1 MSFTQPE
8 PPRARLHRTELA
20 VPGSTPALFEKAA
33 RSAADVIFLD
43 LEDAVAAG
51 DKEKAR
57 ANVIRGLNE
66 VDWGRKGMSV
76 RINGADTHHMYRDVI
91 DIVENCPRLD
101 MIMMPKVGVPA
112 DIYALDMLVTQIES
126 ARGRSKKIG
135 FVALIETALGLTN
148 VEAIAQSLAYTSR
161 RLEAMYFGAGD
172 LAASLRMRTTSIG
185 GLHPDHGVL
194 SDADASGQRHYMQ
207 TDPWHAAQHRVVA
220 ACRAYGLRPLDGAFG
235 DIKDTAGFAAATKR
249 AAAMGFAGRMVIH
262 PSQIAPS
269 NVAFSPGAAEVA
281 DARRVLAAMEEAA
294 REKRGAV
301 QIDGRLIDM
310 ANLRMA
316 QNIVWM
322 ADAIT
327 AAATA
332 PHPTPT

>member
-1 MSFTQPE
+1 
-8 PPRARLHRTELA
+8 
-20 VPGSTPALFEKAA
+20 
-33 RSAADVIFLD
+33 
-43 LEDAVAAG
+43 
-51 DKEKAR
+51 
-57 ANVIRGLNE
+57 
-66 VDWGRKGMSV
+66 
-76 RINGADTHHMYRDVI
+76 MYRDVI

-112 DIYALDMLVTQIES
+112 DLYALDMLVTQIEN

-148 VEAIAQSLAYTSR
+148 VEAIAQSSR

-194 SDADASGQRHYMQ
+194 SDADASGLRSYTQ
-207 TDPWHAAQHRVVA
+207 TDPWHAAQNRVVV

-235 DIKDTAGFAAATKR
+235 DIKDAAGFLAATQR
-249 AAAMGFAGRMVIH
+249 AAAMGFAGRMAIH

-269 NVAFSPGAAEVA
+269 NAAFSPSEKEVA
-281 DARRVLAAMEEAA
+281 DARRVLVAMEEAA

-301 QIDGRLIDM
+301 QIDGRLIDE

-316 QNIVWM
+316 RNIVAM
-322 ADAIT
+322 AAAI

-332 PHPTPT
+332 AAK

>member
-8 PPRARLHRTELA
+8 AAVARLHRSELA
-20 VPGSTPALFEKAA
+20 VPGATPALFEKAA

-51 DKEKAR
+51 DKERAR
-57 ANVIRGLNE
+57 ANVIQGLND
-66 VDWGRKGMSV
+66 VDWGGKGMSV
-76 RINGADTHHMYRDVI
+76 RINGADTHYWYRDVI

-101 MIMMPKVGVPA
+101 MIMMPKVGVAA
-112 DIYALDMLVTQIES
+112 DIYALDMLLTQIEQ
-126 ARGRSKKIG
+126 AKQRTRRVGI
-135 FVALIETALGLTN
+135 VALIETALGLSN
-148 VEAIAQSLAYTSR
+148 AESIAPSSK

-194 SDADASGQRHYMQ
+194 GDADASGQRAYTQ
-207 TDPWHAAQHRVVA
+207 TDPWHAAQNRVVV

-235 DIKDTAGFAAATKR
+235 DIRDTAGFAAATKR

-262 PSQIAPS
+262 PSQIAPA
-269 NVAFSPGAAEVA
+269 NQAFSPGEKEIT
-281 DARRVLAAMEEAA
+281 DARRVLAAMAEAA
-294 REKRGAV
+294 REQRGAV
-301 QIDGRLIDM
+301 QVDGRLIDR

-322 ADAIT
+322 ADAI
-327 AAATA
+327 AAAGA
-332 PHPTPT
+332 K

>member
-1 MSFTQPE
+1 MSFTQPAG
-8 PPRARLHRTELA
+8 PSVGAMRLHRSELA

-43 LEDAVAAG
+43 LEDAVAPG

-57 ANVIRGLNE
+57 ANVIQGLNE
-66 VDWGRKGMSV
+66 VDWGTKGMSV
-76 RINGADTHHMYRDVI
+76 RINGADTHYMYRDVI
-91 DIVENCPRLD
+91 DIVEHCPRLD

-112 DIYALDMLVTQIES
+112 DLYALDMLVTQIEQS
-126 ARGRSKKIG
+126 RGRSKKIG
-135 FVALIETALGLTN
+135 LVALIETALGLTH
-148 VEAIAQSLAYTSR
+148 VEAIAQASQ

-194 SDADASGQRHYMQ
+194 SDADGAGQRSYSQ
-207 TDPWHAAQHRVVA
+207 TDPWHAAQHRVVV

-235 DIKDTAGFAAATKR
+235 DIKDAAGFLAATQR
-249 AAAMGFAGRMVIH
+249 AAAMGFAGRMAIH

-269 NVAFSPGAAEVA
+269 NAAFSPSEKEVA
-281 DARRVLAAMEEAA
+281 EARRVLAAMAEAA

-301 QIDGRLIDM
+301 QIDGRLIDV

-316 QNIVWM
+316 SNIVQM
-322 ADAIT
+322 AEAI
-327 AAATA
+327 AAATLSG
-332 PHPTPT
+332 

>member
-8 PPRARLHRTELA
+8 NRTTRLHRSELA

-57 ANVIRGLNE
+57 TNVIKGLNE
-66 VDWGRKGMSV
+66 VDWGNKGMSV
-76 RINGADTHHMYRDVI
+76 RINGADTHYMYRDVI
-91 DIVENCPRLD
+91 DIVVNCPRLD
-101 MIMMPKVGVPA
+101 MIMMPKVGVAA
-112 DIYALDMLVTQIES
+112 DIYALDMLVTQIEQ
-126 ARGRSKKIG
+126 AHGRSKRIG
-135 FVALIETALGLTN
+135 LVALIETALGLAN
-148 VEAIAQSLAYTSR
+148 VDAIAQSSK

-185 GLHPDHGVL
+185 GLHRDHGVL
-194 SDADASGQRHYMQ
+194 SDADAAGQRAYSQ
-207 TDPWHAAQHRVVA
+207 TDPWHAAQSRVVV

-235 DIKDTAGFAAATKR
+235 DIKDAAGFAAATHR
-249 AAAMGFAGRMVIH
+249 AAAMGFSGRMVIH

-269 NVAFSPGAAEVA
+269 NHAFSPGEKEVA

-294 REKRGAV
+294 RDKRGAV

-322 ADAIT
+322 ADAIF
-327 AAATA
+327 AASATVK
-332 PHPTPT
+332 

>member
-8 PPRARLHRTELA
+8 NAPARLHRSELA

-33 RSAADVIFLD
+33 RSAADVVFLD

-57 ANVIRGLNE
+57 ANVIQGLND
-66 VDWGRKGMSV
+66 VDWGNKGVSI
-76 RINGADTHHMYRDVI
+76 RINGADTHYMYRDVV
-91 DIVENCPRLD
+91 DVVEHCPRLD
-101 MIMMPKVGVPA
+101 MIMIPKVGVPA
-112 DIYALDMLVTQIES
+112 DIYALDMLVTQIEQ
-126 ARGRSKKIG
+126 AKGRTKRIA
-135 FVALIETALGLTN
+135 FVALIETALGMTN
-148 VEAIAQSLAYTSR
+148 VEAIAQSSK

-194 SDADASGQRHYMQ
+194 GDADASGQRAYAQ
-207 TDPWHAAQHRVVA
+207 TDPWHAAQNRLVT

-235 DIKDTAGFAAATKR
+235 DIKDAAGFLAATKR

-269 NVAFSPGAAEVA
+269 NAAFSPGEKEVA

-322 ADAIT
+322 ADAI
-327 AAATA
+327 AAAK
-332 PHPTPT
+332 

>member
-8 PPRARLHRTELA
+8 AARARLHRSELA
-20 VPGSTPALFEKAA
+20 VPGATPALFEKAA
-33 RSAADVIFLD
+33 RCAADVVFLD

-51 DKEKAR
+51 DKDKAR
-57 ANVIRGLNE
+57 ANVIAALNDI
-66 VDWGRKGMSV
+66 DWGNKGVSV
-76 RINGADTHHMYRDVI
+76 RINGADTHYLYRDVV

-112 DIYALDMLVTQIES
+112 DLYALDMLVTQIEN
-126 ARGRSKKIG
+126 AMGRGKRIG
-135 FVALIETALGLTN
+135 FVALIETALGLAN
-148 VEAIAQSLAYTSR
+148 VEAIAQASR

-194 SDADASGQRHYMQ
+194 ADPDAAGARTYMQ
-207 TDPWHAAQHRVVA
+207 TDPWHAAQSRVVV

-235 DIKDTAGFAAATKR
+235 DIRDSAGYLAATRR
-249 AAAMGFAGRMVIH
+249 AAAMGFAGRMAIH
-262 PSQIAPS
+262 PSQIAPA
-269 NVAFSPGAAEVA
+269 NEAFSPSEKEVA
-281 DARRVLAAMEEAA
+281 EARRVLAAMEEAA
-294 REKRGAV
+294 RDQRGAV
-301 QIDGRLIDM
+301 QVDGRLIDM

-322 ADAIT
+322 ADAI
-327 AAATA
+327 AAAGGKN
-332 PHPTPT
+332 

>member
-8 PPRARLHRTELA
+8 GARVRLHRSELA

-43 LEDAVAAG
+43 LEDAVAVG

-57 ANVIRGLNE
+57 ANVIQGLND
-66 VDWGRKGMSV
+66 VDWGNKGMSL
-76 RINGADTHHMYRDVI
+76 RINGADTHFWYRDVI
-91 DIVENCPRLD
+91 DIVEHCPRLD

-112 DIYALDMLVTQIES
+112 DLYALDMLVTQIEH
-126 ARGRSKKIG
+126 AKGRSKRTA

-148 VEAIAQSLAYTSR
+148 VEAIAQSSK

-194 SDADASGQRHYMQ
+194 SDADRAGARTYTQ
-207 TDPWHAAQHRVVA
+207 TDPWHAAQNRVVV

-235 DIKDTAGFAAATKR
+235 DIKDAAGFLAATKR

-269 NVAFSPGAAEVA
+269 NQAFSPSDKEVA
-281 DARRVLAAMEEAA
+281 DAHRVLAAMEEAA

-301 QIDGRLIDM
+301 QIDGRLIDV

-316 QNIVWM
+316 QNIVSL
-322 ADAIT
+322 ADAI
-327 AAATA
+327 AAASA
-332 PHPTPT
+332 SR

>member
-8 PPRARLHRTELA
+8 SPPSRLHRSELA

-33 RSAADVIFLD
+33 RSAADVVFLD

-57 ANVIRGLNE
+57 ANVIRGINE
-66 VDWGRKGMSV
+66 VDWGNKGLSV
-76 RINGADTHHMYRDVI
+76 RINGADTHYLYRDVI

-112 DIYALDMLVTQIES
+112 DIYALDMLVTQIE
-126 ARGRSKKIG
+126 AAKGRVKRIG
-135 FVALIETALGLTN
+135 FVALIETALGLAN
-148 VEAIAQSLAYTSR
+148 VEAIAQSSR

-194 SDADASGQRHYMQ
+194 SDADVSGHRSYMQ
-207 TDPWHAAQHRVVA
+207 TDPWHAAQQRLVV

-235 DIKDTAGFAAATKR
+235 DIKDAAGFAAATRR

-269 NVAFSPGAAEVA
+269 NEAFSPGEKEVA

-301 QIDGRLIDM
+301 QVDGRLIDM

-316 QNIVWM
+316 RNIVWM
-322 ADAIT
+322 ADAIQ
-327 AAATA
+327 AAS
-332 PHPTPT
+332 PVK

>member
-8 PPRARLHRTELA
+8 GAPPRLHRSELA

-43 LEDAVAAG
+43 VEDAVAPA

-57 ANVIRGLNE
+57 ANVIKGLNE
-66 VDWGRKGMSV
+66 VDWGVKGMSV
-76 RINGADTHHMYRDVI
+76 RINGADTHYMYRDVI

-112 DIYALDMLVTQIES
+112 DLYALDMLVTQIEN

-148 VEAIAQSLAYTSR
+148 VEAIAQSSR

-194 SDADASGQRHYMQ
+194 SDADASGLRSYTQ
-207 TDPWHAAQHRVVA
+207 TDPWHAAQNRVVV

-235 DIKDTAGFAAATKR
+235 DIKDAAGFLAATQR
-249 AAAMGFAGRMVIH
+249 AAAMGFAGRMAIY

-269 NVAFSPGAAEVA
+269 NAAFSPSEKEVA
-281 DARRVLAAMEEAA
+281 DARRVLVAMEEAA

-301 QIDGRLIDM
+301 QIDGRLIDE

-316 QNIVWM
+316 RNIVAM
-322 ADAIT
+322 AAAI

-332 PHPTPT
+332 AAK

>member
-8 PPRARLHRTELA
+8 GAPVRLHRSELA

-43 LEDAVAAG
+43 LEDAVAPG
-51 DKEKAR
+51 DKEQAR
-57 ANVIRGLNE
+57 INVIQGLNN
-66 VDWGRKGMSV
+66 VDWGAKGMSV
-76 RINGADTHHMYRDVI
+76 RINGADTHYMYRDVI

-112 DIYALDMLVTQIES
+112 DLHALDMLVTQIETS
-126 ARGRSKKIG
+126 RGRTKKIG
-135 FVALIETALGLTN
+135 FVALIETALGLAN
-148 VEAIAQSLAYTSR
+148 VEAIAQSLSYTSR

-194 SDADASGQRHYMQ
+194 SDADAAGQRSYIQ
-207 TDPWHAAQHRVVA
+207 TDPWHAAQQRVVV
-220 ACRAYGLRPLDGAFG
+220 ACRAYSLRPLDGAFG
-235 DIKDTAGFAAATKR
+235 DIKDAAGFLAATKR
-249 AAAMGFAGRMVIH
+249 AAAMGFAGRMAIH

-269 NVAFSPGAAEVA
+269 NAAFSPSEKEIA
-281 DARRVLAAMEEAA
+281 DARRVLEAMAEAA

-301 QIDGRLIDM
+301 QVDGR
-310 ANLRMA
+310 
-316 QNIVWM
+316 
-322 ADAIT
+322 
-327 AAATA
+327 
-332 PHPTPT
+332 

>member
-8 PPRARLHRTELA
+8 AAIARLHRSELA
-20 VPGSTPALFEKAA
+20 VPGATPVLFEKAA
-33 RSAADVIFLD
+33 RSAADVVFLD
-43 LEDAVAAG
+43 LEDAVAVG

-57 ANVIRGLNE
+57 DYVIKGLNE
-66 VDWGRKGMSV
+66 VDWGNKGMSV
-76 RINGADTHHMYRDVI
+76 RINGADTHYMYRDVV

-101 MIMMPKVGVPA
+101 MIIMPKVGVAA
-112 DIYALDMLVTQIES
+112 DIYALDMLVTQIEQ

-135 FVALIETALGLTN
+135 LVALIETALGLAN
-148 VEAIAQSLAYTSR
+148 VEAIAQSSK

-194 SDADASGQRHYMQ
+194 SDADASGQRTYTQ
-207 TDPWHAAQHRVVA
+207 TDPWHAAQSRVVV

-235 DIKDTAGFAAATKR
+235 DIKDAAGFLAATQR

-269 NVAFSPGAAEVA
+269 NQAFSPGEKEVA
-281 DARRVLAAMEEAA
+281 DARRVLAVMEQAA

-322 ADAIT
+322 ADAI
-327 AAATA
+327 AAAR
-332 PHPTPT
+332 

>member
-8 PPRARLHRTELA
+8 AAVSRLHRSELA
-20 VPGSTPALFEKAA
+20 VPGATPALFEKAA

-66 VDWGRKGMSV
+66 VDWGNKGMSV
-76 RINGADTHHMYRDVI
+76 RINGADTHYFYRDVI

-101 MIMMPKVGVPA
+101 MIMMPKVGVAA
-112 DIYALDMLVTQIES
+112 DIYALDMLVTQIEQ
-126 ARGRSKKIG
+126 AKGRTKSIG
-135 FVALIETALGLTN
+135 LVGLIETALGLTN
-148 VEAIAQSLAYTSR
+148 AEAIAQSTAYTSR
-161 RLEAMYFGAGD
+161 RLEALYFGV
-172 LAASLRMRTTSIG
+172 LA
-185 GLHPDHGVL
+185 
-194 SDADASGQRHYMQ
+194 DADAAGHRAYAQ
-207 TDPWHAAQHRVVA
+207 TDPWHAAQSRVVA

-235 DIKDTAGFAAATKR
+235 DIKDVAGFAAATRR

-262 PSQIAPS
+262 PSQIAPA
-269 NVAFSPGAAEVA
+269 NAAFSPSDKEVA

-316 QNIVWM
+316 HNVVWL
-322 ADAIT
+322 ADAI
-327 AAATA
+327 AAATTGGA
-332 PHPTPT
+332 S

>member
-8 PPRARLHRTELA
+8 SAVARLHRSELA
-20 VPGSTPALFEKAA
+20 VPGATPALFEKAA
-33 RSAADVIFLD
+33 HSAADVIFLD

-51 DKEKAR
+51 DKERAR
-57 ANVIRGLNE
+57 ANVIQGLND
-66 VDWGRKGMSV
+66 VDWGGKGMSV
-76 RINGADTHHMYRDVI
+76 RINGADTHYWYRDVI

-101 MIMMPKVGVPA
+101 MIMMPKVGVAA
-112 DIYALDMLVTQIES
+112 DIYALDMLLTQIEQ
-126 ARGRSKKIG
+126 AKQRTRRVGI
-135 FVALIETALGLTN
+135 VALIETALGLSN
-148 VEAIAQSLAYTSR
+148 AESIAQSSK

-194 SDADASGQRHYMQ
+194 GDADASGQRAYTQ
-207 TDPWHAAQHRVVA
+207 TDPWHAAQNRVVV

-235 DIKDTAGFAAATKR
+235 DIRDTAGFAAATKR

-262 PSQIAPS
+262 PSQIAPA
-269 NVAFSPGAAEVA
+269 NQAFSPGEKEIT
-281 DARRVLAAMEEAA
+281 DARRVLAAMAEAA
-294 REKRGAV
+294 REQRGAV
-301 QIDGRLIDM
+301 QVDGRLIDR

-322 ADAIT
+322 ADAI
-327 AAATA
+327 AAAGA
-332 PHPTPT
+332 K

>member
-8 PPRARLHRTELA
+8 GPAARLHRTELA

-43 LEDAVAAG
+43 IEDAVAPG

-57 ANVIRGLNE
+57 ANIIQGLNE
-66 VDWGRKGMSV
+66 IDWGHKGMSV
-76 RINGADTHHMYRDVI
+76 RINGADTHYMYRDVI

-112 DIYALDMLVTQIES
+112 DIYALDMLVTQIEQS
-126 ARGRSKKIG
+126 RARSKKIG

-148 VEAIAQSLAYTSR
+148 VEAIAQSSK

-185 GLHPDHGVL
+185 GLHPDHGVF
-194 SDADASGQRHYMQ
+194 SDPDASGQRSYTQ
-207 TDPWHAAQHRVVA
+207 TDPWHAAQSRVVV

-235 DIKDTAGFAAATKR
+235 DIKDSAGFLAATKR

-269 NVAFSPGAAEVA
+269 NAAFSPSEKEVA
-281 DARRVLAAMEEAA
+281 EARRVLVAMEEAA

-301 QIDGRLIDM
+301 QIDGRLIDV

-316 QNIVWM
+316 QNIVRM
-322 ADAIT
+322 ADAI
-327 AAATA
+327 AWA
-332 PHPTPT
+332 

>member
-8 PPRARLHRTELA
+8 GATTRLHRTELA
-20 VPGSTPALFEKAA
+20 VPGSTPNLFEKAA
-33 RSAADVIFLD
+33 RSAADVVFLD
-43 LEDAVAAG
+43 LEDAVASS

-57 ANVIRGLNE
+57 AHVIQGLNQ
-66 VDWGRKGMSV
+66 VDWGSKGMSV
-76 RINGADTHHMYRDVI
+76 RINGADTHFMYRDVI

-101 MIMMPKVGVPA
+101 MIMMPKAGVAA
-112 DIYALDMLVTQIES
+112 DIYALDMLVTQIEQ
-126 ARGRSKKIG
+126 AKGRTKRIG
-135 FVALIETALGLTN
+135 LVALIETALGLTN
-148 VEAIAQSLAYTSR
+148 VEAIAQSSK

-194 SDADASGQRHYMQ
+194 SDADGAGQRTYTQ
-207 TDPWHAAQHRVVA
+207 SDPWHAAQNRVVV

-235 DIKDTAGFAAATKR
+235 DIKDTAGFSAATKR

-269 NVAFSPGAAEVA
+269 NQAFSPSGKEVA

-294 REKRGAV
+294 REQRGAV
-301 QIDGRLIDM
+301 QVDGKLIDM

-322 ADAIT
+322 ADAI
-327 AAATA
+327 ASA
-332 PHPTPT
+332 

>member
-8 PPRARLHRTELA
+8 TAATRLHRSELA
-20 VPGSTPALFEKAA
+20 VPGATPALFEKAA
-33 RSAADVIFLD
+33 RSAADVVFLD
-43 LEDAVAAG
+43 LEDAVAPG

-57 ANVIRGLNE
+57 AQVIQGLNE
-66 VDWGRKGMSV
+66 VDWGNKGMSV
-76 RINGADTHHMYRDVI
+76 RINGADTHYMYRDVI

-112 DIYALDMLVTQIES
+112 DLYALDMLVTQIEQ
-126 ARGRSKKIG
+126 AKGRAKRIG
-135 FVALIETALGLTN
+135 FVALIETALGLAN
-148 VEAIAQSLAYTSR
+148 VEAIAQSSR

-194 SDADASGQRHYMQ
+194 SDANASGERSYMQ
-207 TDPWHAAQHRVVA
+207 TDPWHAAQQRVVV

-235 DIKDTAGFAAATKR
+235 DIKDAAGFLAATKR
-249 AAAMGFAGRMVIH
+249 AAAMGFAGRMAIH

-269 NVAFSPGAAEVA
+269 NQAFSPSAQEVA
-281 DARRVLAAMEEAA
+281 EARRVLAAMDEAA

-301 QIDGRLIDM
+301 QVDGRLIDM

-316 QNIVWM
+316 RNIVWM
-322 ADAIT
+322 ADAI
-327 AAATA
+327 AAAA
-332 PHPTPT
+332 A

>member
-8 PPRARLHRTELA
+8 SVPVRLHRSELA

-43 LEDAVAAG
+43 LEDAVAVG

-57 ANVIRGLNE
+57 ANVIQGLNE
-66 VDWGRKGMSV
+66 VDWGYKGMSV
-76 RINGADTHHMYRDVI
+76 RINGADTHYWYRDVI

-101 MIMMPKVGVPA
+101 MVMMPKVGVSA
-112 DIYALDMLVTQIES
+112 DLYALDMILTQIEQAK
-126 ARGRSKKIG
+126 ARGKRVGI
-135 FVALIETALGLTN
+135 VALIETALGMAN
-148 VEAIAQSLAYTSR
+148 VEAIAQSSK

-194 SDADASGQRHYMQ
+194 SDADSTGARTYAQ
-207 TDPWHAAQHRVVA
+207 TDPWHAAQQRLVV

-235 DIKDTAGFAAATKR
+235 DIKDAAGFLAATKR
-249 AAAMGFAGRMVIH
+249 AAAMGFAGRMAIH

-269 NVAFSPGAAEVA
+269 NAAFSPSEKEVS
-281 DARRVLAAMEEAA
+281 DARHVLAALAEAA
-294 REKRGAV
+294 RDKRGAV
-301 QIDGRLIDM
+301 QIDGRLIDA

-316 QNIVWM
+316 QNIVAM
-322 ADAIT
+322 ADAI
-327 AAATA
+327 AASAVGR
-332 PHPTPT
+332 

>member
-1 MSFTQPE
+1 MSFTQPAGA
-8 PPRARLHRTELA
+8 PVRLHRSELA
-20 VPGSTPALFEKAA
+20 VPGATPALFEKAA

-43 LEDAVAAG
+43 LEDAVAAS

-57 ANVIRGLNE
+57 ANVIGGLND
-66 VDWGRKGMSV
+66 VDWASKGMSV
-76 RINGADTHHMYRDVI
+76 RINGADTHYFYRDVI
-91 DIVENCPRLD
+91 DVVENCPRLD

-112 DIYALDMLVTQIES
+112 DVYALDMLITQIEQ
-126 ARGRSKKIG
+126 AKGRTRRIG
-135 FVALIETALGLTN
+135 IVALIETALGLSN
-148 VEAIAQSLAYTSR
+148 VDAIAQSSK

-194 SDADASGQRHYMQ
+194 SDADASGHRAYMQ
-207 TDPWHAAQHRVVA
+207 TDPWHAAQSRVVV

-235 DIKDTAGFAAATKR
+235 DIKDAAGFAAATRR

-262 PSQIAPS
+262 PSQIAPA
-269 NVAFSPGAAEVA
+269 NEAFSPGDKEVA

-294 REKRGAV
+294 RDQRGAV

-322 ADAIT
+322 ADAI
-327 AAATA
+327 AAAGSK
-332 PHPTPT
+332 